1 MKHLIQTIKKNWV
14 YILFSASFLFFIYTF
29 FYKSTHSHVKLTYKI
44 VQVDSV
50 HFGYEVYTNDTLF
63 IRQAT
68 IPSLQGY
75 KLFSKE
81 KDAEAV
87 AKLVIEKMLKK
98 QLPTVD
104 NRELDSL
111 QITY

>member
-1 MKHLIQTIKKNWV
+1 MKHLIQTTKKNWV
-14 YILFSASFLFFIYTF
+14 YILFTGSFLFFIYTF
-29 FYKSTHSHVKLTYKI
+29 FYKSTNSHVKLTYK
-44 VQVDSV
+44 VVKLDSV
-50 HFGYEVYTNDTLF
+50 HFGYEIYTNDTLF
-63 IRQAT
+63 IKQAT

-87 AKLVIEKMLKK
+87 ANLVIEKMLKK

-104 NRELDSL
+104 NKELDSL